1 MNIACCIWALDGAE
15 TDILRQVRD
24 LDFDHIDIQ
33 PGHLRS
39 LESRLLAQELGLRV
53 SCVGA
58 TFGLPAGASLDSA
71 DSSARDAAISHCKN
85 AIDHA
90 ASVSAQV
97 AYVIPCKDDSAF
109 ALRRYGHALT
119 QLADFAARH
128 GIKLAVEHFP
138 GMALP
143 TASETLAF
151 INALEHP
158 NIYLLY
164 DSGHILL
171 SGEDPA
177 AVIKNA
183 GNRLGYV
190 HFDDNDGMGDLHWS
204 LLDGVM
210 EEETLDDTLRAL
222 RSIGYDG
229 AISLELSPQ
238 LPNPARALQESR
250 DILLRA
256 LHRANSS

>member
-1 MNIACCIWALDGAE
+1 MQIACCIWALDGAE

-39 LESRLLAQELGLRV
+39 MESRLLAQELGLRV

-71 DSSARDAAISHCKN
+71 DSSARHAAISHCQD
-85 AIDHA
+85 AIRHA

-97 AYVIPCKDDSAF
+97 AYVIPGKDDSAF
-109 ALRRYGHALT
+109 ALRRYGESLLT
-119 QLADFAARH
+119 LADMAGRN
-128 GIKLAVEHFP
+128 GIRLAVEHFP
-138 GMALP
+138 GTALP

-171 SGEDPA
+171 SGEDAA
-177 AVIKNA
+177 AVIENA
-183 GNRLGYV
+183 GDRLGYV
-190 HFDDNDGMGDLHWS
+190 HFDDNDGIGDLHWS

-210 EEETLDDTLRAL
+210 DEETLDETLRAL
-222 RSIGYDG
+222 RRIGYDG
-229 AISLELSPQ
+229 AVSLELSPQ
-238 LPNPARALQESR
+238 LPYPVCALQESR

-256 LHRANSS
+256 LHRTAR